1 MSSRRNSFGNRS
13 KNFNRQSE
21 THNHADDSEIDLA
34 TKNDGSLNI
43 LPELMKNIRKLL
55 PREFPLNMYVRQ
67 VEYIENQCEHLIGT
81 LFMTT
86 FRLVFVPD
94 RETECN
100 AFIISENKYIGE
112 YDIPLA
118 SIYKIHVAP
127 VDSRSGFK
135 SFLNENQIQSETR
148 TFTIITR
155 DFRRVTFTKCSVTKS
170 NTGTKQSSASVTNME
185 TYINALRRHSQFQSK
200 DQLYPYLAMQQ
211 SSSDVVSRDYTHDSL
226 SNTRSVDDVTK
237 DFSLSNDERVKSY
250 LTYYDW
256 RDELYEADE
265 HDWIVDQ
272 KKFNKHYVVQ
282 EDGPYVCLAKN
293 TDESLNDLIWHW
305 THTSQIG
312 TDGPSRRPIEQQKHM
327 LITVPNV
334 ADATTMEPP
343 ETPGSAPAVPQSSSS
358 SSTPFRF
365 SKIKKKLRKSLRPNT
380 TDGPKLICTNETKT
394 TTNDLPAMSEMVSDV
409 GLRRAA
415 TDTSLVPSAHLI
427 HDQPFQRY
435 NLAKFPC
442 SLKRLQTGYEKLFE
456 TCVLTIDDDDE
467 KWWTKVGACKWLKY
481 VSKAL
486 HGAASLAKLLDFKN
500 IELAGSDTDNNC
512 LISSLIQILLRPK
525 CRTIKGFCELI
536 VREWLI
542 RGHKFRER
550 FGQVL
555 YEASGSSAQES
566 PVFLLFLDCVYQLL
580 RQNPLQFEF
589 TEYFL
594 LELYRSVCYC
604 YHHTFVFNSISERV
618 YAIYNCPRNLLV
630 LSAFD
635 FSLYLHPNA
644 SCLIRNYASVS
655 SDQPKK
661 SRIESPIYYPP
672 SESPQRPARTVYY
685 LERPKSTSSM
695 SEVQLTNNFPLP
707 IAEHYEYE
715 TIESP
720 QSFPAN
726 LTVDWRVF
734 NLELWPKCYCRYDQK
749 YKPTYYEQCL
759 SNDIDYFIENLAKKS
774 QQAVTLDTY
783 SYVCIFYT
791 TLSKNRLLL
800 FTFQIGY
807 ANSWHPQTLDTRV

>member
-334 ADATTMEPP
+334 ADATTMEP
-343 ETPGSAPAVPQSSSS
+343 
-358 SSTPFRF
+358 
-365 SKIKKKLRKSLRPNT
+365 
-380 TDGPKLICTNETKT
+380 
-394 TTNDLPAMSEMVSDV
+394 
-409 GLRRAA
+409 LRRAA
-415 TDTSLVPSAHLI
+415 TDTT
-427 HDQPFQRY
+427 
-435 NLAKFPC
+435 KFPC

-783 SYVCIFYT
+783 SY
-791 TLSKNRLLL
+791 
-800 FTFQIGY
+800 IGY